1 MSTFKRFLAYYR
13 PYKGTFVIDLAS
25 AFVVAALELVFPTI
39 TKDFINDYIPNK
51 QLSQIVTWS
60 AILVAMYLVRAG
72 FSYVQLYWGHMV
84 GTRMEVDMRRDLF
97 EHLHVLPFKYYDDV
111 KTGQIM
117 SRLVGDLR
125 EVSELAHHGPED
137 LFISGVMIAGSFAAL
152 VLINLVLTLI
162 IFGVLLVLILYT
174 LKKRIK
180 MLETFR
186 VVREAHGGINE
197 QVENSISGIRVCF
210 AFTNESH
217 EIEQFN
223 VHNDR
228 YQRSYK
234 AAYRH
239 MAEYSAVTGFLMGF
253 LLLVGLVVGGMY
265 IYQGTMN
272 YGDLVAFLL
281 YTSFFVKPIERLVQ
295 FTQQYQTGIAGF
307 ERFIEIMDVK
317 PAIVDKPGAVPLANP
332 KGRIMFKGVSFCYG
346 EGNRC
351 IIKDLDLDV
360 EPGSH
365 VALVGTSGVGKT
377 TIVHLIP
384 RFYEVTGGAILIDG
398 ADVRDVTLRSLR
410 GNIGIVQQDTFIFA
424 GTIKENIRYGKLDAT
439 DEQVVAAAKQAQIH
453 DFITSLPGGYE
464 TFTGERGVKLSGGQ
478 KQRIAIARVF
488 LKNPP
493 IVILDEATS
502 SLDSATEAAIQESL
516 DLLARDRTT
525 ITVAHRLSTIRHSD
539 EILFIVDDGIAE
551 RGTHRALL
559 AKGGLYAR
567 LYKVQHEDL
576 PSAAGSP
583 NGTP

>member
-1 MSTFKRFLAYYR
+1 MSTFKRFVSYYR
-13 PYKGTFVIDLAS
+13 PYRGTFVLDLVS
-25 AFVVAALELVFPTI
+25 SFVIAALELVFPNI

-60 AILVAMYLVRAG
+60 AILVAMYLIRAA

-97 EHLHVLPFKYYDDV
+97 EHLHVLPFKYYDEN

-137 LFISGVMIAGSFAAL
+137 LFISAVMIAGSFTAL
-152 VLINLVLTLI
+152 VLINATLTLI

-174 LKKRIK
+174 LKKRFK

-210 AFTNESH
+210 AFTNEPH

-223 VHNDR
+223 VHNMR

-239 MAEYSAVTGFLMGF
+239 MAEYSAATGFLMGF
-253 LLLVGLVVGGMY
+253 LLLLGLVVGGMY
-265 IYQGTMN
+265 VYDGTMN

-307 ERFIEIMDVK
+307 ERFLQIMDVK
-317 PAIVDKPGAVPLANP
+317 PSIVDKPGAAPLANP
-332 KGRIMFKGVSFCYG
+332 KGSITFEGVSFCYG
-346 EGNRC
+346 EESRC
-351 IIKDLDLDV
+351 IIKGFDLDI
-360 EPGSH
+360 EPGTK

-384 RFYEVTGGAILIDG
+384 RFYDVTGGAIKIG
-398 ADVRDVTLRSLR
+398 GVDVRDVTLRSLR

-439 DEQVVAAAKQAQIH
+439 DEQVVIAAKQAQIH
-453 DFITSLPGGYE
+453 DFIASLPEGYE

-502 SLDSATEAAIQESL
+502 SLDSLTEVAIQESL
-516 DLLARDRTT
+516 DSLAKGRTT
-525 ITVAHRLSTIRHSD
+525 ITVAHRLSTIKNAD

-551 RGTHRALL
+551 RGTHRELL
-559 AKGGLYAR
+559 AKGGRYAR
-567 LYKVQHEDL
+567 LYNVQHEE
-576 PSAAGSP
+576 SVK
-583 NGTP
+583 

>member
-1 MSTFKRFLAYYR
+1 MSTFKRFVSYYR
-13 PYKGTFVIDLAS
+13 PYRGTFILDLAS
-25 AFVVAALELVFPTI
+25 AFVVAALELVFPNI
-39 TKDFINDYIPNK
+39 TKDFINDYIPNRH
-51 QLSQIVTWS
+51 LSQIVTWS
-60 AILVAMYLVRAG
+60 AILVAMYLIRAV

-97 EHLHVLPFKYYDDV
+97 EHLHALPFKYYDEV

-137 LFISGVMIAGSFAAL
+137 LFISAVMIAGSFIAL
-152 VLINLVLTLI
+152 VLINPTLTLV

-210 AFTNESH
+210 AFTNENH

-223 VHNDR
+223 VHNTR
-228 YQRSYK
+228 YQTSYK

-253 LLLVGLVVGGMY
+253 LLLLGLALGGMY
-265 IYQGTMN
+265 VYEGTMN
-272 YGDLVAFLL
+272 YGDLAAFLL

-317 PAIVDKPGAVPLANP
+317 PAIVDKPGAVPLDNP
-332 KGRIMFKGVSFCYG
+332 KGQITFKGVSFRYG
-346 EGNRC
+346 EGDRH
-351 IIKDLDLDV
+351 IVKDFSLDV
-360 EPGSH
+360 APGTS

-377 TIVHLIP
+377 TIVQLIP
-384 RFYEVTGGAILIDG
+384 RFYDVTVGAIEIDG
-398 ADVRDVTLRSLR
+398 MDVRDVTLRSLR

-439 DEQVVAAAKQAQIH
+439 DEQVMTAAKQAQIH
-453 DFITSLPGGYE
+453 DFIASLPAGYDMY
-464 TFTGERGVKLSGGQ
+464 TGERGVKLSGGQ

-502 SLDSATEAAIQESL
+502 SLDSATEAAIQGSL
-516 DLLARDRTT
+516 DLLSKDRTT
-525 ITVAHRLSTIRHSD
+525 ITVAHRLSTIRNAD
-539 EILFIVDDGIAE
+539 EILFITDDGIAE
-551 RGTHRALL
+551 QGTHAELL
-559 AKGGLYAR
+559 ARGGLYAR
-567 LYKVQHEDL
+567 LYKAQQ
-576 PSAAGSP
+576 
-583 NGTP
+583 